1 MFVLSKNTAHRV
13 SSEITPPTPVFPLY
27 QIPVSLWQQTPFTN
41 VASFGF
47 GTNVHVFRSKPVT
60 MCSCT
65 DASGAYLPVTFST
78 KCIYLIKLSSTIAC
92 EKQHRYSNWHLFTTK
107 KLCSLKLRKLRSLIY
122 TWQMGRCIPIHTAAC
137 RSSSTSW
144 SDYDIQF
151 RLKRSRSPLFFFV
164 DAEL

>member
-78 KCIYLIKLSSTIAC
+78 KCIHLINLLPTIAC
-92 EKQHRYSNWHLFTTK
+92 EKQEQQLTFVTK
-107 KLCSLKLRKLRSLIY
+107 KLRSLKLRKLRSLIH

-144 SDYDIQF
+144 LDCGIQF
-151 RLKRSRSPLFFFV
+151 RLKRSRSPLYFLV